1 MQAPIATEGGLD
13 GRDSRVRP
21 FPPGPLGRAERRA
34 PRLGLLGAL
43 VSVTVGVAASI
54 AFVTL
59 REPGVSFP
67 ETFAGLQRAS
77 DARSGAAAESF
88 RTASQAQG
96 LDADMAFFAEGGAP
110 VAALAWIR
118 DTGRTPGGTAGAFD
132 GLAEGFTSGYNGSV
146 ATTERDERLVDG
158 ITYVCAPIVGPVAA
172 QICMW
177 EDGGVFWI
185 LLDVRPG
192 STVRDARSLS
202 VTARD
207 AAA

>member
-1 MQAPIATEGGLD
+1 MQAHIATEAGID
-13 GRDSRVRP
+13 GRDPQVRP
-21 FPPGPLGRAERRA
+21 LPPGPLGRVERRA
-34 PRLGLLGAL
+34 SRIGLLGAI
-43 VSVTVGVAASI
+43 VSVTVGTVASI

-96 LDADMAFFAEGGAP
+96 LEADMAFFAEGGAP

-118 DTGRTPGGTAGAFD
+118 GTERTPGGTAEAFD
-132 GLAEGFTSGYNGSV
+132 GFAEGLTSGYNGSV
-146 ATTERDERLVDG
+146 VTTGRAERTVDG
-158 ITYVCAPIVGPVAA
+158 ITYVCAPIVGPVSAG
-172 QICMW
+172 ICMW
-177 EDGGVFWI
+177 ADGDVFWV

-192 STVRDARSLS
+192 TTVGDARLLS
-202 VTARD
+202 GTARD
-207 AAA
+207 AAT